1 MPDTRAIGRDDR
13 RIIVEA
19 LRRAAV
25 DTRQAM
31 SCWEPG
37 GNIAKM
43 LGANAAEVAAPRI
56 KWFAAMVHA
65 QERLAT
71 EIENESHEIAVTRR
85 GP

>member
-1 MPDTRAIGRDDR
+1 M
-13 RIIVEA
+13 EA

-31 SCWEPG
+31 SCWEDG

-43 LGANAAEVAAPRI
+43 LGPNAAELAAPRI
-56 KWFAAMVHA
+56 KWFTAMAHA
-65 QERLAT
+65 QERLAS
-71 EIENESHEIAVTRR
+71 EIENESHEITVTRR